1 MTFKSVLLT
10 QRDDKTCGEAVL
22 RMLLAYVHKSHLY
35 LTLPLS
41 GNLDNMLALS
51 KKAAEHGVTLE
62 GRKYE
67 NIEDVLEIKAPF
79 IMQITRKGVNHF
91 IFVKVKKKRLYINDP
106 SGEFYILSPFDLQKY
121 FTGNILVVNCV
132 EKASLPQPT
141 GMRVA
146 KRPLVIH
153 ALFLLFIILGFAFL
167 GVPNI
172 DLLSYIFFTVA
183 ALLKIVEQQLIIIA
197 FVDFDI
203 HYIGPRLNTYKKD
216 FAKNFL
222 RLQEAKE
229 KVFTYPLRLFSGLST
244 LTFITILLIIN
255 NLLLLI
261 VALYLFVF
269 ALIETRTL
277 RVNKYKEWQ
286 INTDHDNLLVV
297 ESTKREELYLKL
309 IKDSSRLAKK
319 HVYRNVIVHFSLG
332 VLIIVLMYLS
342 ANFTLNFLTFYFFGF
357 SYYYF
362 ELKKLFR
369 LLFIKKDY
377 YKALNDILY

>member
-10 QRDDKTCGEAVL
+10 QRDDKTCGEAIL
-22 RMLLAYVHKSHLY
+22 RMLLAYAHKSRLY

-51 KKAAEHGVTLE
+51 KKAKEFGVILE

-67 NIEDVLEIKAPF
+67 KVEDIQEIKTPF
-79 IMQITRKGVNHF
+79 IMQIAKKGVNHF
-91 IFVKVKKKRLYINDP
+91 LFIKVKKGKLYINDP
-106 SGEFYILSPFDLQKY
+106 SGEFYILSPLHLQKY

-132 EKASLPQPT
+132 EKVSLPPRT
-141 GMRVA
+141 SMHAA

-167 GVPNI
+167 GVPDI

-183 ALLKIVEQQLIIIA
+183 ALLKIVEQQLIISA

-203 HYIGPRLNTYKKD
+203 RYIGPKLNTYKKD
-216 FAKNFL
+216 FPKNFL
-222 RLQEAKE
+222 RLQKAKE
-229 KVFTYPLRLFSGLST
+229 QTFTYPLRLFSGLST

-261 VALYLFVF
+261 VALYLFIF
-269 ALIETRTL
+269 ALIETRML
-277 RVNKYKEWQ
+277 RVNKNKEWQ
-286 INTDHDNLLVV
+286 INSNYDNLLVV
-297 ESTKREELYLKL
+297 ESSKREELYLQL
-309 IKDSSRLAKK
+309 IKDSACLAKK